1 MITWYAGADLG
12 QVRDPSSFAVLEET
26 RAKRLYVTLLKTWK
40 PERPDCLDVLTEIL
54 RIVDRDRP
62 DRVLVGLD
70 GRGLGRDA
78 VEVALEGA
86 LALRCEVFPLLP
98 SHSDRSHRQ
107 RDDGYI
113 WVGKKS
119 LVGAVLKAV
128 ESGELH
134 LAPGLGEAE
143 AFLRE
148 LEGLRVIPTKG
159 GTSWTYSHA
168 DQSKGSHD
176 DRISAVANALFLYRY
191 ARPETAAIER
201 VRPANRP
208 QEF

>member
-1 MITWYAGADLG
+1 MIVWYSGLDFA
-12 QVRDPSSFAVLEET
+12 QVRDYSSFAVLEEA
-26 RAKRLYVTLLKTWK
+26 RRRVYLTLLKTWR
-40 PERPDCLDVLTEIL
+40 PARPDCLDVLPEVL

-70 GRGLGRDA
+70 GRGIGQDV
-78 VEVALEGA
+78 VERALDEPFS
-86 LALRCEVFPLLP
+86 LRCEVFPLLP
-98 SHSDRSHRQ
+98 SHSDRTHRQ

-113 WVGKKS
+113 WVGKKA
-119 LVGAVLKAV
+119 LVGAVLRAV
-128 ESGELH
+128 DTGELQI
-134 LAPGLGEAE
+134 APGLAEAE
-143 AFLRE
+143 AFLQE

-191 ARPETAAIER
+191 ARSETAAIER
-201 VRPANRP
+201 VHPANRR
-208 QEF
+208 QS